1 MLRFCTSSGDFELGA
16 GLKNAAQLL
25 CRGVCGFLPGLGDGK
40 GGGGRRE
47 GGGSLG
53 VFVSFL
59 CWAFSVL
66 LLFWLLGGGMGGCC
80 LCLQCWCW
88 DLASL
93 PLLGF
98 AAVGAGEFRGCGYCC
113 W

>member
-1 MLRFCTSSGDFELGA
+1 MLRLCTSSGDFELGA

-25 CRGVCGFLPGLGDGK
+25 CRGVCGFLPGLGDWK

-53 VFVSFL
+53 IFVSFL

-80 LCLQCWCW
+80 LCLQCSAAVFSA
-88 DLASL
+88 LL
-93 PLLGF
+93 GLLGF
-98 AAVGAGEFRGCGYCC
+98 SINYWGFAPNKKVC
-113 W
+113 